1 MTLISRH
8 ENHMEMCPPIQLT
21 IELNAV
27 RSDLIWDCFERV
39 FAVKNNLIKFYE
51 ILKKEE
57 ELNDV
62 APE

>member
-1 MTLISRH
+1 
-8 ENHMEMCPPIQLT
+8 MEMCPPIQLT

-51 ILKKEE
+51 ILKKEK